1 MSVIEFVRTPY
12 VFTALVL
19 LGVFFEMFAAK
30 KLYVG
35 FTSTIKNEKARRG
48 LNLFFGLVVCFIL
61 AYGQMYV
68 FTNLI
73 SAEFALKHV
82 AAAACGATL
91 LYLALEKVFTDSE
104 MTAIGKVF
112 CDIISRSDLF
122 DGEITAA
129 GVRGTIANL
138 LSIVQNKDAD
148 KAAKEQKA
156 VDEVAAR
163 LDAFLADG
171 KVTVEEK
178 EAAKKMVE
186 SCNTP
191 LSGSTRAKYEALLKM

>member
-1 MSVIEFVRTPY
+1 MSVIEFVSNPY

-61 AYGQMYV
+61 AYSQMYV

-73 SAEFALKHV
+73 SAEFGLKHV

-122 DGEITAA
+122 DGEITPDGVA
-129 GVRGTIANL
+129 GTLTNMLA
-138 LSIVQNKDAD
+138 IVQTKDAE
-148 KAAKEQKA
+148 KAAQEKKA

>member
-1 MSVIEFVRTPY
+1 
-12 VFTALVL
+12 
-19 LGVFFEMFAAK
+19 
-30 KLYVG
+30 
-35 FTSTIKNEKARRG
+35 
-48 LNLFFGLVVCFIL
+48 
-61 AYGQMYV
+61 
-68 FTNLI
+68 
-73 SAEFALKHV
+73 
-82 AAAACGATL
+82 
-91 LYLALEKVFTDSE
+91 

-138 LSIVQNKDAD
+138 LSIVQNKDAE

>member
-1 MSVIEFVRTPY
+1 MSVIEFARNPY

-30 KLYVG
+30 KLYIG
-35 FTSTIKNEKARRG
+35 FTSKIKNEKARRG
-48 LNLFFGLVVCFIL
+48 LNVFFGLVVCTIL

-68 FTNLI
+68 ITNLI
-73 SAEFALKHV
+73 GAVFAVKHV
-82 AAAACGATL
+82 FAASLGATC
-91 LYLALEKVFTDSE
+91 LYLVLEKVFTDSE

-138 LSIVQNKDAD
+138 LSIVQNKDAE

-171 KVTVEEK
+171 KVTAAEK
-178 EAAKKMVE
+178 EAAQKLVE
-186 SCNTP
+186 ESGVALT
-191 LSGSTRAKYEALLKM
+191 GSTRAKYEALLKM

>member
-1 MSVIEFVRTPY
+1 MSVIEFVSNPY

-19 LGVFFEMFAAK
+19 LGVFFEMFKFK

-35 FTSTIKNEKARRG
+35 ATSKIKNEKARRG
-48 LNLFFGLVVCFIL
+48 LNLFFGLVSCFFL
-61 AYGQMYV
+61 AYIQMYA

-82 AAAACGATL
+82 AAAAFGATL

-104 MTAIGKVF
+104 MTAIGKLF
-112 CDIISRSDLF
+112 CDILGRSNLF
-122 DGEITAA
+122 DGKLTAN
-129 GVRGTIANL
+129 GVKDTINNFA
-138 LSIVQNKDAD
+138 SIIKAQKDA
-148 KAAKEQKA
+148 KAAQEKKA

>member
-1 MSVIEFVRTPY
+1 MSVIEFVSNPY
-12 VFTALVL
+12 VFTAIVL

-30 KLYVG
+30 KLYIG
-35 FTSTIKNEKARRG
+35 FTDKIKNEKARRG
-48 LNLFFGLVVCFIL
+48 LNVFFGLVVCTVL
-61 AYGQMYV
+61 AYSQMYV
-68 FTNLI
+68 ITNILGTV
-73 SAEFALKHV
+73 FAPKHV
-82 AAAACGATL
+82 FAAAFGATC
-91 LYLALEKVFTDSE
+91 LYLILEKVFSDSE

-129 GVRGTIANL
+129 GVHSTVTNL
-138 LSIVQNKDAD
+138 LSIVQSKDAE
-148 KAAKEQKA
+148 KAAKEQAA

-171 KVTVEEK
+171 KVTAAEK
-178 EAAKKMVE
+178 EEAKQLVE
-186 SCNTP
+186 SAGT